1 MPRLDV
7 PVSSEF
13 CERAAMRYRK
23 QYDLWHMYEPPFFAR
38 SPVDA
43 SRGGLS
49 LTEVHTQLLEADESY
64 EKWGF
69 DTDAAPLGQA
79 LYSLLFASDPIEWNR
94 AQPTALQRRSAPT
107 TQPPG
112 TCLQEV
118 LICAQVLATSRM

>member
-1 MPRLDV
+1 MLSEDSCDASRADFHSKNCMRELV
-7 PVSSEF
+7 STTTMVKPVI
-13 CERAAMRYRK
+13 ALI
-23 QYDLWHMYEPPFFAR
+23 DT
-38 SPVDA
+38 DT

-69 DTDAAPLGQA
+69 DTDAAPHGQA
-79 LYSLLFASDPIEWNR
+79 LYSHLFASNPIEWNR

-112 TCLQEV
+112 ACLQEV
-118 LICAQVLATSRM
+118 LACAQVLATSRM